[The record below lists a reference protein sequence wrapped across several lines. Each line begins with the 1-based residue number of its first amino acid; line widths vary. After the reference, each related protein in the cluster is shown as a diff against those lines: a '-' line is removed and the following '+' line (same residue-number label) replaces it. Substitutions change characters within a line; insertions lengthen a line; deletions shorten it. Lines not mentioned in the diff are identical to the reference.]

1 LLYHT
6 LIFGHLNRLIRVLGM
21 HYNGKG
27 WAMLRQHLMR
37 MIPESHPMYT
47 AWLRQPEIPGKCLM
61 QMKIDELYRDVS
73 VVHEL

>member
-1 LLYHT
+1 
-6 LIFGHLNRLIRVLGM
+6 
-21 HYNGKG
+21 
-27 WAMLRQHLMR
+27 MLRQQLKK

-73 VVHEL
+73 VVY